1 MISYSPDENSKVVS
15 KLFRGFSGFVQAD
28 RMSSLAK
35 SGCDGIIRCGVDAQ
49 GAYADCELG
58 AHILLAEAEA
68 RTKSTKDAENYKIPG
83 AGSGSKDPAVFAS
96 SSGGA
101 DLESAVGDLEL
112 PITFRISRAA

>member
-15 KLFRGFSGFVQAD
+15 KLFRGFSGFSRFATRSQ
-28 RMSSLAK
+28 SLAGVMAGSS
-35 SGCDGIIRCGVDAQ
+35 SGSGAIAHPTSASIRCEVDAQ

-83 AGSGSKDPAVFAS
+83 AGSGSKDSAVFAS
-96 SSGGA
+96 SSGG
-101 DLESAVGDLEL
+101 
-112 PITFRISRAA
+112 RI